1 MSGAFFEESSAP
13 APYCHLGLDF
23 DWLLVYYCIIE
34 PVKWRVNLM
43 KKMNAW
49 ARRALGL
56 CLTALLIVP
65 ALAAEPLS
73 AKQRQE
79 DLDFLY
85 EKVLLGAHPDA
96 FANTP
101 EEDFLKVK
109 AEIAGRLEAGTDTE
123 FLLDLMRLTA
133 LVGDSHTSVS
143 VGSLANFRAY
153 PFALVRRGESWY
165 LSAAAP
171 EDKDLLCREVTA
183 LAGKPVEKVI
193 EAYGTLFSADNPVH
207 LRRSFRQ
214 ACNVADI
221 YEYLGLVEA
230 GEPLTVALKGGKTLR
245 LEPMGMEEMNKLE
258 AVRISGLIKGTPETA
273 AADAY
278 YLAKPLTEDAYY
290 IQYNACREAED
301 LSMED
306 FAALVD
312 KDLEAGDYDRV
323 LLDLRNNGGGSDG
336 VIWPLFE
343 VLREAMDGGVKL
355 VGLIG
360 ENTFSSALI
369 NAVEIQEMG
378 GVLAGEDAGGS
389 VCHFGAVKTFSLPN
403 SKVRGQVSSKYI
415 DLNTLLD
422 AAAGRGVVA
431 LQSDIYVP
439 QELADTLE
447 GKDSLVEWCL
457 TAPDSQLAPANHYDA
472 PLTRGRFIGQLYEAA
487 GSPAVELGEE
497 LPFADSFGIEWY
509 LPAVAWAREQGIAL
523 GGAGGTF
530 SAARPLTWREAAVF
544 LGRTAEVLDLTLPN
558 PAEHRQGP
566 IPAELVQGWKQDTVT
581 KIWDAGLLQPS
592 DADFS
597 KGLTRSQGEE
607 LAAAL
612 AKLIA

>member
-1 MSGAFFEESSAP
+1 MKM
-13 APYCHLGLDF
+13 LKNLTR
-23 DWLLVYYCIIE
+23 
-34 PVKWRVNLM
+34 RV
-43 KKMNAW
+43 
-49 ARRALGL
+49 LGL
-56 CLTALLIVP
+56 CLAALLAVP
-65 ALAAEPLS
+65 VLAAEPLG

-85 EKVLLGAHPDA
+85 EVLAGAHPDA
-96 FANTP
+96 FAKTP
-101 EEDFLKVK
+101 ESEFLALK
-109 AEIAGRLEAGTDTE
+109 AEIAGRLETETDTE

-133 LVGDSHTSVS
+133 LAGDSHTSVS

-171 EDKDLLCREVTA
+171 EDKDLLCREVTE
-183 LAGKPVEKVI
+183 LAGKPVEEVI

-221 YEYLGLVEA
+221 YEYLGLVKA
-230 GEPLTVALKGGKTLR
+230 GEPLTVTLEGGKALT

-258 AVRISGLIKGTPETA
+258 AVRISDLIKGQPETA
-273 AADAY
+273 ARDAY
-278 YLAKPLTEDAYY
+278 YFAEPLTEEVYY
-290 IQYNACREAED
+290 IQYNVCQEAED
-301 LSMED
+301 LPMEE
-306 FAALVD
+306 FAALVK
-312 KDLEAGDYDRV
+312 KDLEGGDYRRV

-343 VLREAMDGGVKL
+343 VLREAMDGGTKL

-360 ENTFSSALI
+360 EATFSSALI

-378 GVLAGEDAGGS
+378 GVLAGESAGGS

-422 AAAGRGVVA
+422 AAAGRGVEA
-431 LQSDIYVP
+431 LEPDAQVY
-439 QELADTLE
+439 QTLEDTLA
-447 GKDSLVEWCL
+447 GKDTLVDWL
-457 TAPDSQLAPANHYDA
+457 LAHPERLAQKAYPSA
-472 PLTRGRFIGQLYEAA
+472 PLTRGRFVGRLYEAA
-487 GSPAVELGEE
+487 GSPEAEIGEE

-509 LPAVAWAREQGIAL
+509 LPAVAWAKAQGVAR
-523 GGAGGTF
+523 GGAEGAF
-530 SAARPLTWREAAVF
+530 SAARPITWREAAVF
-544 LGRTAEVLDLTLPN
+544 LGRAAEALDLRPD
-558 PAEHRQGP
+558 PAAKRMGPAPAALAQGFDQSAVTRAWDLGL
-566 IPAELVQGWKQDTVT
+566 IPA
-581 KIWDAGLLQPS
+581 

-597 KGLTRSQGEE
+597 GGLTRAQGEE

-612 AKLIA
+612 RALME